1 MAGRANAA
9 VLHGTGTPAP
19 GASGAQ
25 PVALALALRT
35 PLLFPKALW
44 PIALPPERT
53 AGKRSHANPS
63 RWLGGALP
71 APGEKGGGARPLHG
85 QVRGSW
91 PQTMAPRREDG
102 VQEKRWC
109 PGEGWR
115 AGEGMAPRRGDG
127 VQRRGRRSGEGLAPK
142 GAGGAQEREWRQ
154 REGAALRRG
163 NAKGRGRRS
172 GEGMAPKGGGGAQKK
187 KRAQKKAMVPRRR
200 LELPRP
206 LGHRYLKPAR
216 LPVPPPGHT
225 AEAGA
230 VAPRPGCVN
239 AGPISCA
246 PLRA

>member
-19 GASGAQ
+19 GASGAR
-25 PVALALALRT
+25 PVALALALRA

-63 RWLGGALP
+63 RWLGGACP

-109 PGEGWR
+109 PGEGWS
-115 AGEGMAPRRGDG
+115 AGEGMVPRRGDG
-127 VQRRGRRSGEGLAPK
+127 AEERRRRPKEGAALRRGTGAK
-142 GAGGAQEREWRQ
+142 G
-154 REGAALRRG
+154 EGAALRRG
-163 NAKGRGRRS
+163 NGAKGRGRRS
-172 GEGMAPKGGGGAQKK
+172 EEETGSE
-187 KRAQKKAMVPRRR
+187 KALVPRRR

-225 AEAGA
+225 AEIGA
-230 VAPRPGCVN
+230 VAPRPDCVN

>member
-19 GASGAQ
+19 GASGAR

-53 AGKRSHANPS
+53 AGKRSHANQS

-163 NAKGRGRRS
+163 NGAKGGGGAQEREWRPREGAALRRGNGAKGRGRRS
-172 GEGMAPKGGGGAQKK
+172 EEETGSEKRWCPGEDSNFHGLSATG
-187 KRAQKKAMVPRRR
+187 
-200 LELPRP
+200 
-206 LGHRYLKPAR
+206 
-216 LPVPPPGHT
+216 T
-225 AEAGA
+225 
-230 VAPRPGCVN
+230 
-239 AGPISCA
+239 
-246 PLRA
+246 